1 MFLQDF
7 KPTLKFRKSIFLE
20 SVDFSFCFFILQHI
34 NRLKKEA
41 RERGEEYKVTKLRRN
56 LEMDEYDFIHWR
68 RSLEE
73 REALLRDS
81 PPPPSPPFTPPP
93 SCWHLRHLPHLPPLP
108 TPTSPPLQM
117 DNLVA
122 SPFESL
128 SPHLSSTSTGGPFDV
143 SYLRKCYKI

>member
-73 REALLRDS
+73 REALLRDIS
-81 PPPPSPPFTPPP
+81 WYSFTTPLYELSVFANFLI
-93 SCWHLRHLPHLPPLP
+93 SCNRIYCYTLCTLLSEVFPYKC
-108 TPTSPPLQM
+108 
-117 DNLVA
+117 
-122 SPFESL
+122 L
-128 SPHLSSTSTGGPFDV
+128 SP
-143 SYLRKCYKI
+143 LRVVFNR